1 MGGWTCQYD
10 LQGEC
15 KLLNVSCQPGIKG
28 CTINKG
34 AEVIFTTGSY
44 ESDKRQAK
52 QKNQEIDFSE
62 LARSN

>member
-10 LQGEC
+10 LQGRC
-15 KLLNVSCQPGIKG
+15 KLLNVPCQPGIKG

-34 AEVIFTTGSY
+34 ADVVFTTGSY
-44 ESDKRQAK
+44 ERDKEQAEAGK
-52 QKNQEIDFSE
+52 VEIDFTA

>member
-10 LQGEC
+10 LQGSC
-15 KLLNVSCQPGIKG
+15 KLLNMSCQPGMKG

-34 AEVIFTTGSY
+34 AEVLFTTGSY
-44 ESDKRQAK
+44 ESDKKQAEHK
-52 QKNQEIDFSE
+52 KTDIDFSA